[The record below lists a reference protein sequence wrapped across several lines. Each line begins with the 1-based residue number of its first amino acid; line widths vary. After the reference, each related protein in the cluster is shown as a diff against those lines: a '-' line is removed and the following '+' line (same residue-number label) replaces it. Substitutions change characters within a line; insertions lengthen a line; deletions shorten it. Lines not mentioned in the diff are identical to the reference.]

1 MGTPEFAVPTLDAI
15 HNKYG
20 VRAVVT
26 IPDKPKGRGQKLSAS
41 PVKNYAVEKGI
52 EIIQPISMKD
62 LDFAERLKEIN
73 PDIIVVVAFRILPK
87 EICSIANIASFNIHG
102 SLLPKYRGAAP
113 INYAIL
119 KNEKVSGVTSFILQE
134 KVDTGNI
141 LLKKEIYLP
150 YNCTAGDLHD
160 LLMPISA
167 DCAVETIDLLLNGN
181 YTPLKQDDTLASPAP
196 KIFRENCKIDFNNKS
211 EYLRCFVNHISPTP
225 GSFTMFND
233 KILKILR
240 VEVSEIKIEAG
251 TFLID
256 EQNFYAG
263 TNDFALKLTEIQLE
277 GKSAVKVSD
286 FIRGYRGIKKGS
298 FN

>member
-15 HNKYG
+15 HKKFG
-20 VRAVVT
+20 VCAVVT

-41 PVKNYAVEKGI
+41 PVKNYAIEKGI

-62 LDFAERLKEIN
+62 LDFAEKLKQIN

-87 EICSIANIASFNIHG
+87 EIYSIANIASFNIHG

-119 KNEKVSGVTSFILQE
+119 NNEKISGVTSFILQE

-141 LLKKEIYLP
+141 LLKKEIELP
-150 YNCTAGDLHD
+150 NNCTAGDLHD

-167 DCAVETIDLLLNGN
+167 ECAIETIELLLSGN
-181 YTPLKQDDTLASPAP
+181 YTPLKQDDSLASPAP
-196 KIFRENCKIDFNNKS
+196 KIFRENCKINFNNSS
-211 EYLRCFVNHISPTP
+211 EYLRCFINHISPIP
-225 GSFTMFND
+225 GAFTIFND
-233 KILKILR
+233 KNLKILR
-240 VEVSEIKIEAG
+240 AEISNKQISAG
-251 TFLID
+251 NFLIED
-256 EQNFYAG
+256 DNFYAG
-263 TNDFALKLTEIQLE
+263 TNDSALKLIEIQLE
-277 GKSAVKVSD
+277 GKNAVKVLD
-286 FIRGYRGIKKGS
+286 FLRGYRGEKKGS